1 MGRVSRVNEGV
12 KTSTVCT
19 GGDSSAVMRGAGLL
33 GNLGLGSGDLGS
45 LNWSSLRLNS
55 GSLNSLRLNSLR
67 LRGRA
72 ARELSS
78 VSVVLEV
85 KMCWVGRINKRVEIS
100 SLLSRLSLLDRGKL
114 SLDRSGLS
122 DRGRLSDRSSLSDG
136 SWLSDRLPYRSR
148 LCTRSLTSRSRLNKL
163 SGCRVRIKCSRV

>member
-1 MGRVSRVNEGV
+1 M
-12 KTSTVCT
+12 
-19 GGDSSAVMRGAGLL
+19 
-33 GNLGLGSGDLGS
+33 GLGSGDLGS

-100 SLLSRLSLLDRGKL
+100 SLLNRLSLLDRGKL
-114 SLDRSGLS
+114 SLDRS
-122 DRGRLSDRSSLSDG
+122 SLSDG
-136 SWLSDRLPYRSR
+136 SR

>member
-12 KTSTVCT
+12 KTSTVST

-33 GNLGLGSGDLGS
+33 GNLGLRSGDLGS

-114 SLDRSGLS
+114 SLDRS
-122 DRGRLSDRSSLSDG
+122 SLSDG
-136 SWLSDRLPYRSR
+136 SWLSDWLPYRSR
-148 LCTRSLTSRSRLNKL
+148 LCPRSLTSRSRLNKL
-163 SGCRVRIKCSRV
+163 SGCRVGIKCSRV

>member
-12 KTSTVCT
+12 KTSTVRT

-33 GNLGLGSGDLGS
+33 GNLGLTSGDLGS

-55 GSLNSLRLNSLR
+55 GRLNSLR

-85 KMCWVGRINKRVEIS
+85 KMCWVGRIHKRVKIS

-122 DRGRLSDRSSLSDG
+122 DRGRLSDR
-136 SWLSDRLPYRSR
+136 LPYRSR
-148 LCTRSLTSRSRLNKL
+148 LCTRSLTSRSRLNEL